1 MAIYRSIQTAFWQD
15 AKVLEEMT
23 PEDRY
28 FYLYLL
34 TNPAVKQVG
43 IYQLTR
49 KQMAFELGYSMES
62 VNALL
67 ERFIHHHDIIRY
79 DYDTREICIVNWGK
93 YNFPRAGTP
102 IENCIRKELRE
113 VKQTDFIKIIYD
125 KVENK
130 KIKAVFDE
138 YFNECPPRIPSR
150 DTSRVS
156 LRGEKEKQ
164 KENKKEK
171 EKENITTTSD
181 TEFDEEA
188 IQIRDGIVNSLKEYL
203 TNITLADVD
212 EVEAALLKVDE
223 GIEYLKEK
231 LDLISNVENVKYPI
245 KYLIKAIEGD
255 FRSYSKAEVKNKV
268 KASNNKFNNFE
279 QTVSQYSQEEL
290 EEKIRLSQAKKYE

>member
-138 YFNECPPRIPSR
+138 YFNECPSRIPSR

-156 LRGEKEKQ
+156 SRGEKEKQ
-164 KENKKEK
+164 KEKQKEK
-171 EKENITTTSD
+171 EQQHSVTENK
-181 TEFDEEA
+181 A
-188 IQIRDGIVNSLKEYL
+188 
-203 TNITLADVD
+203 D
-212 EVEAALLKVDE
+212 EVRLLKSSFNEISDEDIETVLGVLEQKRE
-223 GIEYLKEK
+223 GISYLREK
-231 LDLISNVENVKYPI
+231 IEVVQNTDNVKSI
-245 KYLIKAIEGD
+245 VGYLIKAILNDYKRFEKKGSSS
-255 FRSYSKAEVKNKV
+255 R
-268 KASNNKFNNFE
+268 NKFKNFDE
-279 QTVSQYSQEEL
+279 TVTKYSDDEL
-290 EEKIRLSQAKKYE
+290 NEKIRQSQNKKFG

>member
-138 YFNECPPRIPSR
+138 YFNECPSRIPSR

-156 LRGEKEKQ
+156 SRGEKEKQ
-164 KENKKEK
+164 KEKQKEK
-171 EKENITTTSD
+171 EQQHSVTENKD
-181 TEFDEEA
+181 A
-188 IQIRDGIVNSLKEYL
+188 
-203 TNITLADVD
+203 
-212 EVEAALLKVDE
+212 EVRLLKSSFSEISDEDIETILGVLEQKRE
-223 GIEYLKEK
+223 GISYLREK
-231 LDLISNVENVKYPI
+231 IDVVQNTDNVKSI
-245 KYLIKAIEGD
+245 VGYLIKAIMNDYKKFEKKGSSS
-255 FRSYSKAEVKNKV
+255 R
-268 KASNNKFNNFE
+268 NKFKNFDE
-279 QTVSQYSQEEL
+279 TVTKYSSDEL
-290 EEKIRLSQAKKYE
+290 EEKIRQSQNKKFG

>member
-130 KIKAVFDE
+130 KIKEVFDE
-138 YFNECPPRIPSR
+138 YFNECPSRIPSR

-156 LRGEKEKQ
+156 SRGEKEKQ
-164 KENKKEK
+164 KEKQKEK
-171 EKENITTTSD
+171 EQQHNVTENK
-181 TEFDEEA
+181 A
-188 IQIRDGIVNSLKEYL
+188 
-203 TNITLADVD
+203 D
-212 EVEAALLKVDE
+212 EVRLLKSSFSEISDEDIETILGVLEQKRE
-223 GIEYLKEK
+223 GISYLREK
-231 LDLISNVENVKYPI
+231 IDVVKNTDNVKSI
-245 KYLIKAIEGD
+245 VGYLIKAIMNDYKKFEKKGSSS
-255 FRSYSKAEVKNKV
+255 R
-268 KASNNKFNNFE
+268 NKFKNFDE
-279 QTVSQYSQEEL
+279 TVTKYSSDEL
-290 EEKIRLSQAKKYE
+290 EEKIRQSQNKKFG

>member
-138 YFNECPPRIPSR
+138 YFNECPSRIPSR

-156 LRGEKEKQ
+156 SRGEKEKQ
-164 KENKKEK
+164 KEKQKEK
-171 EKENITTTSD
+171 EQQHSVTENK
-181 TEFDEEA
+181 A
-188 IQIRDGIVNSLKEYL
+188 
-203 TNITLADVD
+203 D
-212 EVEAALLKVDE
+212 EVRLLKSSFSEISDEDIETVLGVLEQKRE
-223 GIEYLKEK
+223 GISYLREK
-231 LDLISNVENVKYPI
+231 IEVVQNTDNVKSI
-245 KYLIKAIEGD
+245 VGYLIKAIMNDYKKFEKKGSSS
-255 FRSYSKAEVKNKV
+255 R
-268 KASNNKFNNFE
+268 NKFKNFDE
-279 QTVSQYSQEEL
+279 TITKYSPDEL
-290 EEKIRLSQAKKYE
+290 EEKIRQSQNKKFG

>member
-138 YFNECPPRIPSR
+138 YFNECPSRIPSR

-156 LRGEKEKQ
+156 SRGEKEKQ
-164 KENKKEK
+164 KEKQKEK
-171 EKENITTTSD
+171 EQQHSVTENK
-181 TEFDEEA
+181 A
-188 IQIRDGIVNSLKEYL
+188 
-203 TNITLADVD
+203 D
-212 EVEAALLKVDE
+212 EVRLLKSSFNVISDEDIETILGVLEQKRE
-223 GIEYLKEK
+223 GISYLREK
-231 LDLISNVENVKYPI
+231 IEVVQNTENVKSI
-245 KYLIKAIEGD
+245 VGYLIKAILNDYKKFEKKGSSS
-255 FRSYSKAEVKNKV
+255 R
-268 KASNNKFNNFE
+268 NKFKNFDE
-279 QTVSQYSQEEL
+279 TVTKYSSDEL
-290 EEKIRLSQAKKYE
+290 EEKIRQSQNKKFG

>member
-138 YFNECPPRIPSR
+138 YFNECPSRIPSR
-150 DTSRVS
+150 DMSRVS
-156 LRGEKEKQ
+156 SRGEKEKQ
-164 KENKKEK
+164 KEKQKEK
-171 EKENITTTSD
+171 EQQHSVTENK
-181 TEFDEEA
+181 A
-188 IQIRDGIVNSLKEYL
+188 
-203 TNITLADVD
+203 D
-212 EVEAALLKVDE
+212 EVRLLKSSFSEISDEDIETILGVLEQKRE
-223 GIEYLKEK
+223 GISYLREK
-231 LDLISNVENVKYPI
+231 IEVVKNTDNVKSI
-245 KYLIKAIEGD
+245 VGYLIKAILNDYKKFEKKGSSS
-255 FRSYSKAEVKNKV
+255 R
-268 KASNNKFNNFE
+268 NKFKNFDE
-279 QTVSQYSQEEL
+279 TVTKYSPDEL
-290 EEKIRLSQAKKYE
+290 EEKIRQSQNKKFG

>member
-43 IYQLTR
+43 IYQLTK

-138 YFNECPPRIPSR
+138 YFNECPSRIPSR

-156 LRGEKEKQ
+156 SRGEKEKQ
-164 KENKKEK
+164 KEKQKEK
-171 EKENITTTSD
+171 EQQHNVTENK
-181 TEFDEEA
+181 A
-188 IQIRDGIVNSLKEYL
+188 
-203 TNITLADVD
+203 D
-212 EVEAALLKVDE
+212 EVRLLKSSFSEISDEDIETILGVLEQKRE
-223 GIEYLKEK
+223 GISYLREK
-231 LDLISNVENVKYPI
+231 IEVVKNTDNVKSI
-245 KYLIKAIEGD
+245 VGYLIKAIMNDYKKFEKKGSSS
-255 FRSYSKAEVKNKV
+255 R
-268 KASNNKFNNFE
+268 NKFKNFDE
-279 QTVSQYSQEEL
+279 TVTKYSSDEL
-290 EEKIRLSQAKKYE
+290 EEKIRQSQNKKFG

>member
-138 YFNECPPRIPSR
+138 YFNECPSRIPSR
-150 DTSRVS
+150 DMSRVS
-156 LRGEKEKQ
+156 SRGEKEKQ
-164 KENKKEK
+164 KEKQKEK
-171 EKENITTTSD
+171 EQQHSVTENK
-181 TEFDEEA
+181 A
-188 IQIRDGIVNSLKEYL
+188 
-203 TNITLADVD
+203 D
-212 EVEAALLKVDE
+212 EVRLLKSSFSEISDEDIETILGVLEQKRE
-223 GIEYLKEK
+223 GISYLREK
-231 LDLISNVENVKYPI
+231 IEVVKNTDNVKSI
-245 KYLIKAIEGD
+245 VGYLIKAILNDYKKFEKKGSSS
-255 FRSYSKAEVKNKV
+255 R
-268 KASNNKFNNFE
+268 NKFKNFDE
-279 QTVSQYSQEEL
+279 TITKYSPDEL
-290 EEKIRLSQAKKYE
+290 EEKIRQSQSKKFW

>member
-138 YFNECPPRIPSR
+138 YFNECPSRIPSR

-156 LRGEKEKQ
+156 SQGEKEKQ
-164 KENKKEK
+164 KEKQKEK
-171 EKENITTTSD
+171 EQQHSVTENK
-181 TEFDEEA
+181 A
-188 IQIRDGIVNSLKEYL
+188 
-203 TNITLADVD
+203 D
-212 EVEAALLKVDE
+212 EVRLLKSSFSEISDEDIETILGVLEQKRE
-223 GIEYLKEK
+223 GISYLREK
-231 LDLISNVENVKYPI
+231 IEVVKNTDNVKSI
-245 KYLIKAIEGD
+245 VGYLIKAILND
-255 FRSYSKAEVKNKV
+255 YKKYSR
-268 KASNNKFNNFE
+268 NKFKNFDE
-279 QTVSQYSQEEL
+279 TITKYSPDEL
-290 EEKIRLSQAKKYE
+290 EEKIRQSQNKKFG

>member
-138 YFNECPPRIPSR
+138 YFNECPSRIPSR

-156 LRGEKEKQ
+156 SRGEKEKQ
-164 KENKKEK
+164 KEKQKEK
-171 EKENITTTSD
+171 EQQHSVTENK
-181 TEFDEEA
+181 A
-188 IQIRDGIVNSLKEYL
+188 
-203 TNITLADVD
+203 D
-212 EVEAALLKVDE
+212 EVRLLKSSFNEISDEDIETILGVLEQKRE
-223 GIEYLKEK
+223 GISYLREK
-231 LDLISNVENVKYPI
+231 IDVVQNTDNVKSI
-245 KYLIKAIEGD
+245 VGYLIKAIMNDYKKFEKKGSSS
-255 FRSYSKAEVKNKV
+255 R
-268 KASNNKFNNFE
+268 NKFKNFDE
-279 QTVSQYSQEEL
+279 TITKYSPDEL
-290 EEKIRLSQAKKYE
+290 EEKIRQSQNKKFG

>member
-138 YFNECPPRIPSR
+138 YFNECPSRIPSR

-156 LRGEKEKQ
+156 SRGEKEKQ
-164 KENKKEK
+164 KEKEK
-171 EKENITTTSD
+171 EQQHSVTENKA
-181 TEFDEEA
+181 DE
-188 IQIRDGIVNSLKEYL
+188 IR
-203 TNITLADVD
+203 
-212 EVEAALLKVDE
+212 LLKSSFNEISDEDIETILGVLEQKRE
-223 GIEYLKEK
+223 GISYLREK
-231 LDLISNVENVKYPI
+231 IDVVKNTDNVKSI
-245 KYLIKAIEGD
+245 VGYLIKAIMNDYKKFEKKGSSS
-255 FRSYSKAEVKNKV
+255 R
-268 KASNNKFNNFE
+268 NKFKNFDE
-279 QTVSQYSQEEL
+279 TITKYSPDEL
-290 EEKIRLSQAKKYE
+290 EEKIRQSQNKKFG

>member
-138 YFNECPPRIPSR
+138 YFNECPSRIPSR

-156 LRGEKEKQ
+156 SRGEKEKQ
-164 KENKKEK
+164 KEKQKEK
-171 EKENITTTSD
+171 EQQHSVTENKD
-181 TEFDEEA
+181 A
-188 IQIRDGIVNSLKEYL
+188 
-203 TNITLADVD
+203 
-212 EVEAALLKVDE
+212 EVRLLKSSFSEISDEDIETILGVLEQKRE
-223 GIEYLKEK
+223 GISYLREK
-231 LDLISNVENVKYPI
+231 IEVVKNTENVKSI
-245 KYLIKAIEGD
+245 VGYLIKAILNDYKKFEKKGSSS
-255 FRSYSKAEVKNKV
+255 R
-268 KASNNKFNNFE
+268 NKFKNFDE
-279 QTVSQYSQEEL
+279 TVTKYSSDEL
-290 EEKIRLSQAKKYE
+290 EEKIRQSQNKKFG

>member
-138 YFNECPPRIPSR
+138 YFNECPSRIPSR

-156 LRGEKEKQ
+156 SRGEKEKQ
-164 KENKKEK
+164 KEKQKEK
-171 EKENITTTSD
+171 EQQHSVTENK
-181 TEFDEEA
+181 A
-188 IQIRDGIVNSLKEYL
+188 
-203 TNITLADVD
+203 D
-212 EVEAALLKVDE
+212 EVRLLKSSFSEISDEDIETILGVLEQKRE
-223 GIEYLKEK
+223 GISYLREK
-231 LDLISNVENVKYPI
+231 IEVVKNTDNVKSI
-245 KYLIKAIEGD
+245 VGYLIKAILNDYKKFEKKGSSS
-255 FRSYSKAEVKNKV
+255 R
-268 KASNNKFNNFE
+268 NKFKNFDE
-279 QTVSQYSQEEL
+279 TVTKYSSDEL
-290 EEKIRLSQAKKYE
+290 EEKIRQSQNKKFG